1 MFLTACTTDIPL
13 TQAEGQ
19 AIHTVTLT
27 SVANPNSYIYTG
39 PNTSMMLFG
48 DGVAGQRLETVITDN
63 QIDITQI
70 VKEQLIKDL
79 DKDYHIQVRNEG
91 PADAQLKVRILLY
104 GFTNYPFIL
113 QRTVRPYL
121 SIDATLTKDNRI
133 VWYNKTV
140 DIIGLGT
147 TRYYFSDLLQ
157 DPQLIRKSWSYAA
170 SIVGNK
176 LLATI

>member
-1 MFLTACTTDIPL
+1 MY
-13 TQAEGQ
+13 
-19 AIHTVTLT
+19 V
-27 SVANPNSYIYTG
+27 G

-48 DGVAGQRLETVITDN
+48 GAVAGQRLGTVIADN

-79 DKDYHIQVRNEG
+79 DKNHHIKVQNEG
-91 PADAQLKVRILLY
+91 PADAQLKVRILVY

-133 VWYNKTV
+133 IWYNKTV
-140 DIIGLGT
+140 EITGLGT

-157 DPQLIRKSWSYAA
+157 NPQLIRKSWSYVA
-170 SIVGNK
+170 SIVVNK